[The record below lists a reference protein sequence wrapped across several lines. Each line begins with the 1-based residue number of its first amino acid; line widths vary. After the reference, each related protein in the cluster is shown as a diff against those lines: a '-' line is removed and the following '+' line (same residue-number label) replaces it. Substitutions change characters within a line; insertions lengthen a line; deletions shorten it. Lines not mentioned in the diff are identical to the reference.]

1 MNRVAMIGLGQMG
14 TALAKLLLGAGM
26 EVYVWNR
33 TGAKSEALAAAGARV
48 AASAADAAQHAD
60 VVLLCVFDYPAAVAI
75 LSSAGMRQ
83 ALHGKLLIQLTT
95 GSPQDAK
102 EGAASA
108 SAMGAGYL
116 DGAIQVAPEQMG
128 KPDTTILVSGAE
140 SDFATGRHVLEV
152 LGGNVVYLGERITAA
167 ATMDLA
173 TLSFI
178 YGAAAGFF
186 QGAAL
191 AESEGLD
198 LATYGRIV
206 HAMSPSFGEFLRH
219 EAKVIQGG
227 DFAVSQSPLS
237 ISVEATERIETA
249 MRASGLNAQLP
260 ALIAQLLRQA
270 ADAGYANEEF
280 AAVIKLLRV
289 ADKA

>member
-1 MNRVAMIGLGQMG
+1 MKRVAVIGLGQMG
-14 TALAKLLLGAGM
+14 TTLAKLSLSAGL
-26 EVYVWNR
+26 EVHVWNR
-33 TGAKSEALAAAGARV
+33 TCAKAAALAAAGAKL
-48 AASAADAAQHAD
+48 AGSAADAVRNAD
-60 VVLLCVFDYPAAVAI
+60 VVLMCVFDYSAAAEI
-75 LSSAGMRQ
+75 LSATAMPQ

-95 GSPQDAK
+95 GSPQDAR
-102 EGAASA
+102 EAAASA
-108 SAMGAGYL
+108 LAMGAGYL

-140 SDFATGRHVLEV
+140 SDFAKGRHVLEV
-152 LGGNVVYLGERITAA
+152 LGGNVVFLGEHVSAA

-206 HAMSPSFGEFLRH
+206 HLMSPSFGEFLRH
-219 EAKVIQGG
+219 EANVVRGG
-227 DFAVSQSPLS
+227 DFSISQSPLA
-237 ISVEATERIETA
+237 ISVEPTARIETA
-249 MRASGLNAQLP
+249 MRAKGLNTELP
-260 ALIAQLLRQA
+260 ALIARWLRQA
-270 ADAGYANEEF
+270 ADAGLANEEF
-280 AAVIKLLRV
+280 AAVIKLLRA
-289 ADKA
+289 ADKR